1 MRNGGVTSNCDKF
14 RLGYSPDPSKTYKK
28 KATRRLKSANVSSN
42 NIRFNK
48 VRYYHAD
55 PYYACNSISSTYICT
70 ADIVAQK
77 NIVYIN
83 QF

>member
-1 MRNGGVTSNCDKF
+1 MLDIIMQTH
-14 RLGYSPDPSKTYKK
+14 TM
-28 KATRRLKSANVSSN
+28 
-42 NIRFNK
+42 
-48 VRYYHAD
+48 HA
-55 PYYACNSISSTYICT
+55 ILSSTYICT